1 MDDRNEKTAQHYL
14 LDLGTLLEEQA
25 VRARRESNANHPA
38 DSFALGRL
46 MAYHEVI
53 SLMQQQARAF
63 GVPLENL
70 NLNDID
76 PERDLL

>member
-1 MDDRNEKTAQHYL
+1 MNQTPTILLTASH
-14 LDLGTLLEEQA
+14 
-25 VRARRESNANHPA
+25 
-38 DSFALGRL
+38 LGRL

-76 PERDLL
+76 PERGLL

>member
-1 MDDRNEKTAQHYL
+1 MDEGNEKTAQHYL
-14 LDLGTLLEEQA
+14 LDLGTLLKEHA
-25 VRARRESNANHPA
+25 VTTRRESKADPS

-63 GVPLENL
+63 GLPLENL